1 MSTNIELAKPRDFG
15 EIISDTFQFVRQNFK
30 PLLKYFFIFCGFFL
44 LASTVLN
51 VLVQVKA
58 LSFMSNINTYDFQE
72 DKVSS
77 VFSMLSVYLLL
88 IFFMILTQVSI
99 NVMALCYMTIY
110 KQKQNITPTT
120 EEMWGYFKFY
130 FLKIFGSSLLLS
142 ILIVLG
148 AFFCLLPGIYL
159 AIVFALVP
167 PIMIVENTSFGY
179 AFNRCFSLI
188 KNNWWQTFG
197 TLIVVYIIIYVC
209 SMVVTVPSMIFG
221 AGSVF
226 LHIKEKT
233 PLTLPVSIITSI
245 SQSFIH
251 VLYILLTVA
260 VGLCYFN
267 LTESKEGTHMM
278 ERINQF
284 GNTNTDTNS
293 APEEY

>member
-1 MSTNIELAKPRDFG
+1 
-15 EIISDTFQFVRQNFK
+15 
-30 PLLKYFFIFCGFFL
+30 
-44 LASTVLN
+44 
-51 VLVQVKA
+51 
-58 LSFMSNINTYDFQE
+58 
-72 DKVSS
+72 
-77 VFSMLSVYLLL
+77 
-88 IFFMILTQVSI
+88 
-99 NVMALCYMTIY
+99 
-110 KQKQNITPTT
+110 
-120 EEMWGYFKFY
+120 
-130 FLKIFGSSLLLS
+130 
-142 ILIVLG
+142 
-148 AFFCLLPGIYL
+148 
-159 AIVFALVP
+159 
-167 PIMIVENTSFGY
+167 
-179 AFNRCFSLI
+179 
-188 KNNWWQTFG
+188 
-197 TLIVVYIIIYVC
+197 
-209 SMVVTVPSMIFG
+209 MVVTVPSMIFG